1 MGFKDNGEIPTLCS
15 IMPIPKKYQHLIFIP
30 PAEVAR
36 YAAEG
41 LRMRREFGRGGT
53 PVGISRARDLKNRRR
68 LSPRTIQRMCSFF
81 ARHEVDKRGKDF
93 GNPKHPS
100 NGLIAWLL
108 WGGDPGKTWADGL
121 LRKMREADKNSPSR
135 S

>member
-1 MGFKDNGEIPTLCS
+1 
-15 IMPIPKKYQHLIFIP
+15 MPMPKKYQHLPFIP
-30 PAEVAR
+30 PAEVSR

-41 LRMRREFGRGGT
+41 LRLRREFGRGGT
-53 PVGISRARDLKNRRR
+53 PVGFARARDLKNRRC
-68 LSPRTIQRMCSFF
+68 LSPRTIRRMHSFF

-93 GNPKHPS
+93 GNPSRPS

-108 WGGDPGKTWADGL
+108 WGGDPGKKWAEDL
-121 LRKMREADKNSPSR
+121 LREMRKADTYSPSR

>member
-1 MGFKDNGEIPTLCS
+1 MA
-15 IMPIPKKYQHLIFIP
+15 IPKKYQRISFVP

-41 LRMRREFGRGGT
+41 LHLRRTFKRGGT
-53 PVGISRARDLKNRRR
+53 SVGIARARDLKNRRR

-81 ARHEVDKRGKDF
+81 ARHEVDKKGKNF
-93 GNPKHPS
+93 GNPSRPS

-108 WGGDPGKTWADGL
+108 WGGDPGKVWAK
-121 LRKMREADKNSPSR
+121 RVQKQMRDADSR
-135 S
+135 AQR

>member
-1 MGFKDNGEIPTLCS
+1 MPT
-15 IMPIPKKYQHLIFIP
+15 PKKYQHLSFIP
-30 PAEVAR
+30 PADVAR

-41 LRMRREFGRGGT
+41 LRLRREFGRGGT
-53 PVGISRARDLKNRRR
+53 PVGIARGRDLKNRRC

-108 WGGDPGKTWADGL
+108 WGGDPGRTWADDL
-121 LRKMREADKNSPSR
+121 LRKMRKADGTPPAR

>member
-1 MGFKDNGEIPTLCS
+1 MCAKNEEARTLLS
-15 IMPIPKKYQHLIFIP
+15 TMPISKKYRHIQFIP
-30 PAEVAR
+30 SAEVAR

-41 LRMRREFGRGGT
+41 LRLHREFGRGGT
-53 PVGISRARDLKNRRR
+53 PVGIARARDLKNRRR

-108 WGGDPGKTWADGL
+108 WGGDPARKWAEHVLQQMKTADA
-121 LRKMREADKNSPSR
+121 RSSSR
-135 S
+135 R